1 MSRKGFVL
9 YLLSIVAASF
19 VLSFLVIM
27 AANDAFALCKE
38 SSECKVV
45 LDSDTT
51 PSKLA
56 RELRDVGVIEY
67 PPVFTAY
74 SALRGHEIFSS
85 GEYKLSS
92 DMSYDEIFAVLS
104 GKTER
109 TQIKITIPE
118 GCTTDEIIDIF
129 LKNGIG
135 SREGFAAALEL
146 DYGYDYVP
154 ESVADRT
161 YKYDGYLFPDTYFF
175 YSDSSEEQAIKKLLR
190 NFDVK
195 FTNEMRRCCEEC
207 GISIDEA
214 VTLAS
219 IIQGEAYY
227 TAEMCAIS
235 SVFHN
240 RLNSRG
246 LRRLESDAT
255 VNYAWRVEEYDG
267 NYLDIDS
274 PYNSYKNA
282 GLTPGAIC
290 SPGLSA
296 LEAAVKPK
304 NTNYYYFF
312 SKSDKTFVF
321 SKTYSEHV
329 SNLRKYGVRSERSK

>member
-1 MSRKGFVL
+1 MNRKGFVL

-19 VLSFLVIM
+19 VLSFFVIM

-38 SSECKVV
+38 GVECEIV
-45 LDSDTT
+45 LDSDTA
-51 PSKLA
+51 PSNLA
-56 RELRDVGVIEY
+56 MTLRKSGIIEY

-74 SALRGHEIFSS
+74 SALRGHELFPS

-92 DMSYDEIFAVLS
+92 DMSYDEIFAVLN

-118 GCTTDEIIDIF
+118 GLTTDEIIDIF
-129 LKNGIG
+129 LANDIG
-135 SREGFAAALEL
+135 SREGFAAALAL
-146 DYGYDYVP
+146 DYGLGYVP
-154 ESVADRT
+154 DDVPGRT
-161 YKYDGYLFPDTYFF
+161 YRYDGYLFPDTYFF
-175 YSDSSEEQAIKKLLR
+175 YSDSSEEQVIKKLLR
-190 NFDVK
+190 NFDAK
-195 FTNEMRRCCEEC
+195 FTDELRRCCAAS
-207 GISIDEA
+207 GISIDDA
-214 VTLAS
+214 VTIAS

-240 RLNSRG
+240 RLNSKS

-267 NYLDIDS
+267 DYLDIDS
-274 PYNSYKNA
+274 PYNSYKYT

-290 SPGLSA
+290 SPGISA